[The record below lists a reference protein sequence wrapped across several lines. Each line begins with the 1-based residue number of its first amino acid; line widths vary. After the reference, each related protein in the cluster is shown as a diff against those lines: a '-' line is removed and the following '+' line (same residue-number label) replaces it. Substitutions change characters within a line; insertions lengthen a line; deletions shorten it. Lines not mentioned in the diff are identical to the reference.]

1 MLVALYAFPMTAVI
15 PSHLWEY
22 IVATTLIILVPGPS
36 VLFTIARAISWGRL
50 IAVATVLGNG
60 LGVYLISI
68 AVALGLGPVLQH
80 SSLAYHGVQWAGGS
94 YLMFL
99 GYQAI
104 RDSRAHAEDMKVVT
118 DTRPTIVQTIRQGF
132 VVGVLNPKTVV
143 FFAAILPQFTD
154 REKGHLTAQLILLG
168 TIFAVIAF
176 ISDSGWGLLA
186 GTFREWLAHD
196 IKRLV
201 RLRVTGGYIM
211 IGLGIFTIL
220 NSFR

>member
-1 MLVALYAFPMTAVI
+1 MTAVI

-68 AVALGLGPVLQH
+68 AVALGLGPLLQR
-80 SSLAYHGVQWAGGS
+80 SSLAYHGVQWAGGL
-94 YLMFL
+94 YLMYL

-104 RDSRAHAEDMKVVT
+104 RDSRAHAEDMKEVT
-118 DTRPTIVQTIRQGF
+118 EKKPTIAQTVRQGF
-132 VVGVLNPKTVV
+132 IVGVLNPKTVV

-154 REKGHLTAQLILLG
+154 RDKGHLTAQLILLG

-176 ISDSGWGLLA
+176 ISDSCWGLLA
-186 GTFREWLAHD
+186 GTFREWLSHE
-196 IKRLV
+196 IKRLI

-211 IGLGIFTIL
+211 IGLGLFTIL

>member
-1 MLVALYAFPMTAVI
+1 MTVII

-22 IVATTLIILVPGPS
+22 ISATTLIILVPGPS
-36 VLFTIARAISWGRL
+36 VLFTIARAIAWGRL
-50 IAVATVLGNG
+50 IAVATVVGNG

-68 AVALGLGPVLQH
+68 AVALGLGPLLQH
-80 SSLAYHGVQWAGGS
+80 SSFAYHAVQWFGGCYLAY
-94 YLMFL
+94 L

-104 RDSRAHAEDMKVVT
+104 RQSTAHAEDMRTVSEAK
-118 DTRPTIVQTIRQGF
+118 PSIPQTIKQGF
-132 VVGVLNPKTVV
+132 IVGVLNPKTVV

-154 REKGHLTAQLILLG
+154 REKGHITAQLILLG

-196 IKRLV
+196 VKRLI
-201 RLRVTGGYIM
+201 RLRVTGGFIM
-211 IGLGIFTIL
+211 IGLGVFTIL

>member
-1 MLVALYAFPMTAVI
+1 MTVVI

-50 IAVATVLGNG
+50 IAIATVFGNG

-68 AVALGLGPVLQH
+68 AVALGLGPILQH
-80 SSLAYHGVQWAGGS
+80 SSFAYNAVQWAGGS
-94 YLMFL
+94 YLMYL

-104 RDSRAHAEDMKVVT
+104 RDSRAHAEDMKVVAEK
-118 DTRPTIVQTIRQGF
+118 RPSIPETIRQGF

-154 REKGHLTAQLILLG
+154 REKGHLSAQLILLG
-168 TIFAVIAF
+168 TIFAIIAF

-186 GTFREWLAHD
+186 GTFREWLSHD
-196 IKRLV
+196 IKRLI
-201 RLRVTGGYIM
+201 RLRMAGGYIM

>member
-1 MLVALYAFPMTAVI
+1 MY
-15 PSHLWEY
+15 
-22 IVATTLIILVPGPS
+22 
-36 VLFTIARAISWGRL
+36 
-50 IAVATVLGNG
+50 
-60 LGVYLISI
+60 
-68 AVALGLGPVLQH
+68 
-80 SSLAYHGVQWAGGS
+80 
-94 YLMFL
+94 L

-118 DTRPTIVQTIRQGF
+118 ETRPTIVQTIRQGF

-196 IKRLV
+196 VKRLV